1 MNLDKL
7 RSKLGSKN
15 LSSLFGEITK
25 ISATS
30 IEIKGLKTSIGDI
43 VRLVSNS
50 SDLQS
55 LAMVIEIKNQL
66 SYLSPFSFIE
76 GFKIGDKAFISD
88 AGMQIGVSNELLG
101 RVVDPFMNPK
111 DGKGRIEATHFMPIM
126 KTPIDA
132 MKRGLIEEIFP
143 VGVKSIDALLTCGVG
158 QKLGIFA
165 GSGVGKSTLMGMI
178 VKNSKVPIKVIA
190 LIGERGR
197 EIPEFIQKNLGGK
210 LDDTVIVVAT
220 SDDSALMRKYGAFC
234 AMSVAEF
241 FKEQGKDVLFIMD
254 SITRFAMAQREI
266 GLALGEPPTTKGYPP
281 SVLSLLPQ
289 LMERTGKE
297 EGKGTITAFFTVLV
311 DGDDMSDPIADQSRS
326 ILDGHI
332 VLSRELA
339 DFGMYPPI
347 NIQNSASRVMND
359 IINDEH
365 RLLARKFKRLNSLLK
380 ENEVLLRIGAYQKGT
395 DRELDEAIVKK
406 DFMQNFLMQNPEEN
420 FEFEQTMTLLKMIGT
435 DFQQNAQNLAPQQQN
450 PTLPNSNSNQATQA
464 LNLQI
469 PPNLPKN

>member
-1 MNLDKL
+1 MNLEKL
-7 RSKLGSKN
+7 RSKLGKEN
-15 LSSLFGEITK
+15 LSAIFGEITK

-30 IEIKGLKTSIGDI
+30 IEIRGLKTGVGDI
-43 VRLVSNS
+43 VKLVSNENEN
-50 SDLQS
+50 LNT
-55 LAMVIEIKNQL
+55 LAMVVEIKEQF

-76 GFKIGDKAFISD
+76 GFKIGDHAFISD
-88 AGMQIGVSNELLG
+88 AGMQIGVSDELLG
-101 RVVDPFMNPK
+101 RVVDPFMRPK
-111 DGKGRIEATHFMPIM
+111 DGKGAIEVSKYMPIM
-126 KTPIDA
+126 RAPIDA
-132 MKRGLIEEIFP
+132 MKRGLIEEVFP
-143 VGVKSIDALLTCGVG
+143 VGVKTIDALLTCGVG

-178 VKNSKVPIKVIA
+178 VKNSKAPIKVVA

-210 LDDTVIVVAT
+210 LDDTVIIVAT

-234 AMSVAEF
+234 AMSVAEY

-254 SITRFAMAQREI
+254 SVTRFAMAQREI

-332 VLSRELA
+332 VLSRELT
-339 DFGMYPPI
+339 DFGIYPPI
-347 NIQNSASRVMND
+347 NIQNSASRVMSD
-359 IINDEH
+359 IISPEH
-365 RLLARKFKRLNSLLK
+365 KLWARKFKRLNSLLK
-380 ENEVLLRIGAYQKGT
+380 ENEVLLRIGAYQKGS
-395 DRELDEAIVKK
+395 DKELDEAISKK
-406 DFMQNFLMQNPEEN
+406 EFMQKFLGQNPEES
-420 FEFEQTMTLLKMIGT
+420 FEFNQTLELLSQIDT
-435 DFQQNAQNLAPQQQN
+435 PNTPSLPTQNINVGSASA
-450 PTLPNSNSNQATQA
+450 TLPN
-464 LNLQI
+464 
-469 PPNLPKN
+469 PNLK

>member
-1 MNLDKL
+1 MNLEKL
-7 RSKLGSKN
+7 RSKLGKEN
-15 LSSLFGEITK
+15 LSAVFGEITK

-30 IEIKGLKTSIGDI
+30 IEIRGLKTGVGDI
-43 VRLVSNS
+43 IKLVSNENEN
-50 SDLQS
+50 LNT
-55 LAMVIEIKNQL
+55 LAMVVEIKEQF

-76 GFKIGDKAFISD
+76 GFKIGDRAFISD
-88 AGMQIGVSNELLG
+88 AGMQIGVSDELLG
-101 RVVDPFMNPK
+101 RVVDPFMRPK
-111 DGKGRIEATHFMPIM
+111 DGKGAIEATKYMPIM
-126 KTPIDA
+126 RTPIDA
-132 MKRGLIEEIFP
+132 MKRGLIEEVFP
-143 VGVKSIDALLTCGVG
+143 VGVKTIDALLTCGVG

-178 VKNSKVPIKVIA
+178 VKNSKAPIKVVA

-210 LDDTVIVVAT
+210 LDDTVIIVAT

-234 AMSVAEF
+234 AMSVAEY

-254 SITRFAMAQREI
+254 SVTRFAMAQREI

-332 VLSRELA
+332 VLSRELT
-339 DFGMYPPI
+339 DFGIYPPI
-347 NIQNSASRVMND
+347 NIQNSASRVMGD
-359 IINDEH
+359 IISPEH
-365 RLLARKFKRLNSLLK
+365 KLWARKFKRLNSLLK
-380 ENEVLLRIGAYQKGT
+380 ENEVLLRIGAYQKGS
-395 DRELDEAIVKK
+395 DKELDEAIAKK
-406 DFMQNFLMQNPEEN
+406 EFMQKFLGQNPEES
-420 FEFEQTMTLLKMIGT
+420 FEFEETIGLLSQI
-435 DFQQNAQNLAPQQQN
+435 DANVAPSAVQQNINMGSSNA
-450 PTLPNSNSNQATQA
+450 TLPN
-464 LNLQI
+464 
-469 PPNLPKN
+469 PNLK

>member
-1 MNLDKL
+1 MNLEKL
-7 RSKLGSKN
+7 RSKLGKEN
-15 LSSLFGEITK
+15 LSAIFGEITK

-30 IEIKGLKTSIGDI
+30 IEIRGLKTGVGDI
-43 VRLVSNS
+43 VKLVSNENEN
-50 SDLQS
+50 LNT
-55 LAMVIEIKNQL
+55 LAMVVEIKEQF

-76 GFKIGDKAFISD
+76 GFKIGDRAFISD
-88 AGMQIGVSNELLG
+88 AGMQIGVSDELLG
-101 RVVDPFMNPK
+101 RVVDPFMRPK
-111 DGKGRIEATHFMPIM
+111 DGKGAIEVTKYMPIM
-126 KTPIDA
+126 RAPIDA
-132 MKRGLIEEIFP
+132 MKRGLIEEVFP
-143 VGVKSIDALLTCGVG
+143 VGVKTIDALLTCGVG

-178 VKNSKVPIKVIA
+178 VKNSKAPIKVVA

-210 LDDTVIVVAT
+210 LDDTVIIVAT

-234 AMSVAEF
+234 AMSVAEH

-254 SITRFAMAQREI
+254 SVTRFAMAQREI

-332 VLSRELA
+332 VLSRELT
-339 DFGMYPPI
+339 DFGIYPPI
-347 NIQNSASRVMND
+347 NIQNSASRVMSD
-359 IINDEH
+359 IISPEH
-365 RLLARKFKRLNSLLK
+365 KLWARKFKRLNSLLK
-380 ENEVLLRIGAYQKGT
+380 ENEVLLRIGAYQKGS
-395 DRELDEAIVKK
+395 DKELDEAISKK
-406 DFMQNFLMQNPEEN
+406 EFMQKFLGQNPEES
-420 FEFEQTMTLLKMIGT
+420 FEFNQTLELLSQIDAPNT
-435 DFQQNAQNLAPQQQN
+435 PLLPTQNINVGSASAI
-450 PTLPNSNSNQATQA
+450 LPN
-464 LNLQI
+464 
-469 PPNLPKN
+469 PNLK

>member
-1 MNLDKL
+1 MNLEKL
-7 RSKLGSKN
+7 RSKLGKEN
-15 LSSLFGEITK
+15 LSAVFGEITK

-30 IEIKGLKTSIGDI
+30 IEIRGLKTGVGDI
-43 VRLVSNS
+43 IKLVSNENEN
-50 SDLQS
+50 LNT
-55 LAMVIEIKNQL
+55 LAMVVEIKEQF

-76 GFKIGDKAFISD
+76 GFKIGDRAFISD
-88 AGMQIGVSNELLG
+88 AGMQIGVSDELLG
-101 RVVDPFMNPK
+101 RVVDPFMRPK
-111 DGKGRIEATHFMPIM
+111 DGKGAIEATKYMPIM
-126 KTPIDA
+126 RAPIDA
-132 MKRGLIEEIFP
+132 MKRGLIEEVFP
-143 VGVKSIDALLTCGVG
+143 VGVKTIDALLTCGVG

-178 VKNSKVPIKVIA
+178 VKNSKAPIKVVA

-210 LDDTVIVVAT
+210 LDDTVIIVAT

-234 AMSVAEF
+234 AMSVAEY

-254 SITRFAMAQREI
+254 SVTRFAMAQREI

-332 VLSRELA
+332 VLSRELT
-339 DFGMYPPI
+339 DFGIYPPI
-347 NIQNSASRVMND
+347 NIQNSASRVMGD
-359 IINDEH
+359 IISPEH
-365 RLLARKFKRLNSLLK
+365 KLWARKFKRLNSLLK
-380 ENEVLLRIGAYQKGT
+380 ENEVLLRIGAYQKGS
-395 DRELDEAIVKK
+395 DKELDEAIAKK
-406 DFMQNFLMQNPEEN
+406 EFMQKFLGQNPEKS
-420 FEFEQTMTLLKMIGT
+420 FEFEETIRLLSQI
-435 DFQQNAQNLAPQQQN
+435 DANVAPSAVQQNINMGSSNA
-450 PTLPNSNSNQATQA
+450 TLPN
-464 LNLQI
+464 
-469 PPNLPKN
+469 PNLK

>member
-1 MNLDKL
+1 MNLEKL
-7 RSKLGSKN
+7 RSKLGKEN
-15 LSSLFGEITK
+15 LSAIFGEITK

-30 IEIKGLKTSIGDI
+30 IEIRGLKTGVGDI
-43 VRLVSNS
+43 VKLVSNENEN
-50 SDLQS
+50 LNT
-55 LAMVIEIKNQL
+55 LAMVVEIKEQF

-76 GFKIGDKAFISD
+76 GFKIGDRAFISD
-88 AGMQIGVSNELLG
+88 AGMQIGVSDELLG
-101 RVVDPFMNPK
+101 RVVDPFMRPK
-111 DGKGRIEATHFMPIM
+111 DGKGAIEATKYMPIM
-126 KTPIDA
+126 RAPIDA
-132 MKRGLIEEIFP
+132 MKRGLIEEVFP
-143 VGVKSIDALLTCGVG
+143 VGVKTIDALLTCGVG

-178 VKNSKVPIKVIA
+178 VKNSKAPIKVVA

-210 LDDTVIVVAT
+210 LDDTVIIVAT

-234 AMSVAEF
+234 AMSVAEY

-254 SITRFAMAQREI
+254 SVTRFAMAQREI

-332 VLSRELA
+332 VLSRELT
-339 DFGMYPPI
+339 DFGIYPPI
-347 NIQNSASRVMND
+347 NIQNSASRVMGD
-359 IINDEH
+359 IISPEH
-365 RLLARKFKRLNSLLK
+365 KLWARKFKRLNSLLK
-380 ENEVLLRIGAYQKGT
+380 ENEVLLRIGAYQKGS
-395 DRELDEAIVKK
+395 DKELDEAIAKK
-406 DFMQNFLMQNPEEN
+406 EFMQKFLGQNPEES
-420 FEFEQTMTLLKMIGT
+420 FEFEETIRLLSQIDANVAPNAM
-435 DFQQNAQNLAPQQQN
+435 QQNINMGSSNA
-450 PTLPNSNSNQATQA
+450 TLPN
-464 LNLQI
+464 
-469 PPNLPKN
+469 PNLK

>member
-1 MNLDKL
+1 MNLEKL
-7 RSKLGSKN
+7 RSKLGKEN
-15 LSSLFGEITK
+15 LSAVFGEITK

-30 IEIKGLKTSIGDI
+30 IEIRGLKTGVGEII
-43 VRLVSNS
+43 KLVSNENEN
-50 SDLQS
+50 LNT
-55 LAMVIEIKNQL
+55 LAMVVEIKEQF

-76 GFKIGDKAFISD
+76 GFKIGDRAFISD
-88 AGMQIGVSNELLG
+88 AGMQIGVSDELLG
-101 RVVDPFMNPK
+101 RVVDPFMRPK
-111 DGKGRIEATHFMPIM
+111 DGKGAIEATKYMPIM
-126 KTPIDA
+126 RAPIDA
-132 MKRGLIEEIFP
+132 MKRGLIEEVFP
-143 VGVKSIDALLTCGVG
+143 VGVKTIDALLTCGVG

-178 VKNSKVPIKVIA
+178 VKNSKAPIKVVA

-210 LDDTVIVVAT
+210 LDDTVIIVAT

-234 AMSVAEF
+234 AMSVAEY

-254 SITRFAMAQREI
+254 SVTRFAMAQREI

-332 VLSRELA
+332 VLSRELT
-339 DFGMYPPI
+339 DFGIYPPI
-347 NIQNSASRVMND
+347 NIQNSASRVMGD
-359 IINDEH
+359 IISPEH
-365 RLLARKFKRLNSLLK
+365 KLWARKFKRLNSLLK
-380 ENEVLLRIGAYQKGT
+380 ENEVLLRIGAYQKGS
-395 DRELDEAIVKK
+395 DKELDEAIAKK
-406 DFMQNFLMQNPEEN
+406 EFMQKFLGQNPEES
-420 FEFEQTMTLLKMIGT
+420 FEFEETIGLLSQI
-435 DFQQNAQNLAPQQQN
+435 DANVAPSAVQQNINMGSSNA
-450 PTLPNSNSNQATQA
+450 TLPN
-464 LNLQI
+464 
-469 PPNLPKN
+469 PNLK

>member
-1 MNLDKL
+1 MNLEKL
-7 RSKLGSKN
+7 RSKLGKEN
-15 LSSLFGEITK
+15 LSAIFGEITK

-30 IEIKGLKTSIGDI
+30 IEIRGLKTGVGDI
-43 VRLVSNS
+43 VKLVSNENEN
-50 SDLQS
+50 LNT
-55 LAMVIEIKNQL
+55 LAMVVEIKEQF

-76 GFKIGDKAFISD
+76 GFKIGDRAFISD
-88 AGMQIGVSNELLG
+88 AGMQIGVSDELLG
-101 RVVDPFMNPK
+101 RVVDPFMRPK
-111 DGKGRIEATHFMPIM
+111 DGKGAIEVSKYMPIM
-126 KTPIDA
+126 RAPIDA
-132 MKRGLIEEIFP
+132 MKRGLIEEVFP
-143 VGVKSIDALLTCGVG
+143 VGVKTIDALLTCGVG

-178 VKNSKVPIKVIA
+178 VKNSKAPIKVVA

-210 LDDTVIVVAT
+210 LDDTVIIVAT

-234 AMSVAEF
+234 AMSVAEY

-254 SITRFAMAQREI
+254 SVTRFAMAQREI

-332 VLSRELA
+332 VLSRELT
-339 DFGMYPPI
+339 DFGIYPPI
-347 NIQNSASRVMND
+347 NIQNSASRVMSD
-359 IINDEH
+359 IISPEH
-365 RLLARKFKRLNSLLK
+365 KLWARKFKRLNSLLK
-380 ENEVLLRIGAYQKGT
+380 ENEVLLRIGAYQKGS
-395 DRELDEAIVKK
+395 DKELDEAISKK
-406 DFMQNFLMQNPEEN
+406 EFMQKFLGQNPEES
-420 FEFEQTMTLLKMIGT
+420 FEFNQTLELLSQIDT
-435 DFQQNAQNLAPQQQN
+435 PNTPLPLTQNINVGSASA
-450 PTLPNSNSNQATQA
+450 TLPN
-464 LNLQI
+464 
-469 PPNLPKN
+469 PNLK

>member
-1 MNLDKL
+1 MNLEKL
-7 RSKLGSKN
+7 RSKLGKEN
-15 LSSLFGEITK
+15 LSAVFGEITK

-30 IEIKGLKTSIGDI
+30 IEIRGLKTGVGDI
-43 VRLVSNS
+43 IKLVSNENEN
-50 SDLQS
+50 LNT
-55 LAMVIEIKNQL
+55 LAMVVEIKEQF

-76 GFKIGDKAFISD
+76 GFKIGDRAFISD
-88 AGMQIGVSNELLG
+88 AGMQIGVSDELLG
-101 RVVDPFMNPK
+101 RVVDPFMRPK
-111 DGKGRIEATHFMPIM
+111 DGKGAIEATKYMPIM
-126 KTPIDA
+126 RAPIDA
-132 MKRGLIEEIFP
+132 MKRGLIEEVFP
-143 VGVKSIDALLTCGVG
+143 VGVKTIDALLTCGVG

-178 VKNSKVPIKVIA
+178 VKNSKAPIKVVA

-210 LDDTVIVVAT
+210 LDDTVIIVAT

-234 AMSVAEF
+234 AMSVAEY

-254 SITRFAMAQREI
+254 SVTRFAMAQREI

-332 VLSRELA
+332 VLSRELT
-339 DFGMYPPI
+339 DFGIYPPI
-347 NIQNSASRVMND
+347 NIQNSASRVMGD
-359 IINDEH
+359 IISPEH
-365 RLLARKFKRLNSLLK
+365 KLWARKFKRLNSLLK
-380 ENEVLLRIGAYQKGT
+380 ENEVLLRIGAYQKGS
-395 DRELDEAIVKK
+395 DKELDEAIAKK
-406 DFMQNFLMQNPEEN
+406 EFMQKFLGQNPEES
-420 FEFEQTMTLLKMIGT
+420 FEFEETIGLLSQIDANVAPGAV
-435 DFQQNAQNLAPQQQN
+435 QQNINMGSSNA
-450 PTLPNSNSNQATQA
+450 TLPN
-464 LNLQI
+464 
-469 PPNLPKN
+469 PNLK

>member
-1 MNLDKL
+1 MNLEKL
-7 RSKLGSKN
+7 RSKLGKEN
-15 LSSLFGEITK
+15 LSAVFGEITK

-30 IEIKGLKTSIGDI
+30 IEIRGLKTGVGDI
-43 VRLVSNS
+43 IKLVSNENEN
-50 SDLQS
+50 LNT
-55 LAMVIEIKNQL
+55 LAMVVEIKEQF

-76 GFKIGDKAFISD
+76 GFKIGDRAFISD
-88 AGMQIGVSNELLG
+88 AGMQIGVSDELLG
-101 RVVDPFMNPK
+101 RVVDPFMRPK
-111 DGKGRIEATHFMPIM
+111 DGKGAIEATKYMPIM
-126 KTPIDA
+126 RAPIDA
-132 MKRGLIEEIFP
+132 MKRGLIEEVFP
-143 VGVKSIDALLTCGVG
+143 VGVKTIDALLTCGVG

-178 VKNSKVPIKVIA
+178 VKNSKAPIKVVA

-210 LDDTVIVVAT
+210 LDDTVIIVAT

-234 AMSVAEF
+234 AMSVAEY

-254 SITRFAMAQREI
+254 SVTRFAMAQREI

-332 VLSRELA
+332 VLSRELT
-339 DFGMYPPI
+339 DFGIYPPI
-347 NIQNSASRVMND
+347 NIQNSASRVMGD
-359 IINDEH
+359 IISPEH
-365 RLLARKFKRLNSLLK
+365 KLWARKFKRLNSLLK
-380 ENEVLLRIGAYQKGT
+380 ENEVLLRIGAYQKGS
-395 DRELDEAIVKK
+395 DKELDEAIAKK
-406 DFMQNFLMQNPEEN
+406 EFMQKFLGQNPEES
-420 FEFEQTMTLLKMIGT
+420 FEFEETIRLLSQIDANVAPGAV
-435 DFQQNAQNLAPQQQN
+435 QQNINMGSSNA
-450 PTLPNSNSNQATQA
+450 TLPN
-464 LNLQI
+464 
-469 PPNLPKN
+469 PNLK

>member
-1 MNLDKL
+1 MNLEKL
-7 RSKLGSKN
+7 RSKLGKEN
-15 LSSLFGEITK
+15 LSAVFGEITK

-30 IEIKGLKTSIGDI
+30 IEIRGLKTGVGDI
-43 VRLVSNS
+43 IKLVSNENEN
-50 SDLQS
+50 LNT
-55 LAMVIEIKNQL
+55 LAMVVEIKEQF

-76 GFKIGDKAFISD
+76 GFKIGDRAFISD
-88 AGMQIGVSNELLG
+88 AGMQIGVSDELLG
-101 RVVDPFMNPK
+101 RVVDPFMRPK
-111 DGKGRIEATHFMPIM
+111 DGKGAIEATKYMPIM
-126 KTPIDA
+126 RAPIDA
-132 MKRGLIEEIFP
+132 MKRGLIEEVFP
-143 VGVKSIDALLTCGVG
+143 VGVKTIDALLTCGVG

-178 VKNSKVPIKVIA
+178 VKNSKAPIKVVA

-210 LDDTVIVVAT
+210 LDDTVIIVAT

-234 AMSVAEF
+234 AMSVAEY

-254 SITRFAMAQREI
+254 SVTRFAMAQREI

-332 VLSRELA
+332 VLSRELT
-339 DFGMYPPI
+339 DFGIYPPI
-347 NIQNSASRVMND
+347 NIQNSSSRVMGD
-359 IINDEH
+359 IISPEH
-365 RLLARKFKRLNSLLK
+365 KLWARKFKRLNSLLK
-380 ENEVLLRIGAYQKGT
+380 ENEVLLRIGAYQKGS
-395 DRELDEAIVKK
+395 DKELDEAIAKK
-406 DFMQNFLMQNPEEN
+406 EFMQKFLGQNPEES
-420 FEFEQTMTLLKMIGT
+420 FEFEETIRLLSQI
-435 DFQQNAQNLAPQQQN
+435 DANVAPSAVQQNINMGSSNA
-450 PTLPNSNSNQATQA
+450 TLPN
-464 LNLQI
+464 
-469 PPNLPKN
+469 PNLK